1 LACMTACLGA
11 VVVVALITGRQEDII
26 VVFVWATDL
35 GGEEVNGCWY
45 AGGGGLACMTAC
57 LGAVVALMTG
67 RVDVVVVIVWATDP
81 GGDGLAVVVLT
92 TGRGDII
99 VVVVCGV
106 VLAVLGR

>member
-11 VVVVALITGRQEDII
+11 VVVVALITGR
-26 VVFVWATDL
+26 
-35 GGEEVNGCWY
+35 
-45 AGGGGLACMTAC
+45 
-57 LGAVVALMTG
+57 
-67 RVDVVVVIVWATDP
+67 VDVVVVIVWATDT

>member
-1 LACMTACLGA
+1 MTACLGA
-11 VVVVALITGRQEDII
+11 VVVVALITGRREDII

-67 RVDVVVVIVWATDP
+67 RVDVVVVIVWATDT

>member
-1 LACMTACLGA
+1 
-11 VVVVALITGRQEDII
+11 
-26 VVFVWATDL
+26 
-35 GGEEVNGCWY
+35 
-45 AGGGGLACMTAC
+45 
-57 LGAVVALMTG
+57 
-67 RVDVVVVIVWATDP
+67 VIVWATDP